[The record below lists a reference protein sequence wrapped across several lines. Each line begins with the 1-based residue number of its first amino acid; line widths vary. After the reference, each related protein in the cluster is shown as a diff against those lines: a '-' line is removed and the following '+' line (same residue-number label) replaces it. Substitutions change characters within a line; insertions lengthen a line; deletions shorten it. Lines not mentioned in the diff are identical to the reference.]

1 MTTPRKQIAAI
12 RRTLGT
18 GPVREEKPALV
29 KVKKVGAKEAAMRAL
44 REEAQH
50 QTQ

>member
-29 KVKKVGAKEAAMRAL
+29 KKRALGAKEAEARRL

-50 QTQ
+50 RTQ